1 MASLTKM
8 EYGNTVGSIKRKN
21 LKRIVTISSNV
32 LNGFNPNEVLAN
44 VQAATAKFQGA
55 PGVTIGFAG
64 EQEDQAE
71 AMGFLGRSLLISLG
85 LIFLILVTQFN
96 SFSKPM
102 VILIE
107 IVFSI
112 IGVLLGF
119 TMIRMEFS
127 IIMTGIGVVAL
138 AGVVVRNGILLVE
151 FADMMMKQGY
161 NIREATIEAGRT
173 RMTPVILTAMATV
186 FGLIPLAIGFNI
198 DFVSLFTEWK
208 PNIFLGGDNVAFW
221 GPLTCIDGHCVAN
234 KVSLWSQIIR
244 TKSPGRSC

>member
-1 MASLTKM
+1 
-8 EYGNTVGSIKRKN
+8 
-21 LKRIVTISSNV
+21 
-32 LNGFNPNEVLAN
+32 NEVLAN

-221 GPLTCIDGHCVAN
+221 GPLSWTMIFGLGFATLLTLILVPALMVI
-234 KVSLWSQIIR
+234 VSQ
-244 TKSPGRSC
+244 TKSRFGLKSYEQKALEEAAEEI

>member
-1 MASLTKM
+1 
-8 EYGNTVGSIKRKN
+8 
-21 LKRIVTISSNV
+21 
-32 LNGFNPNEVLAN
+32 
-44 VQAATAKFQGA
+44 
-55 PGVTIGFAG
+55 
-64 EQEDQAE
+64 
-71 AMGFLGRSLLISLG
+71 
-85 LIFLILVTQFN
+85 
-96 SFSKPM
+96 
-102 VILIE
+102 
-107 IVFSI
+107 
-112 IGVLLGF
+112 
-119 TMIRMEFS
+119 MEFS

-221 GPLTCIDGHCVAN
+221 GPLSWTMIFGLGFATLLTLILVPALMVI
-234 KVSLWSQIIR
+234 VSQ
-244 TKSPGRSC
+244 TKSRFGLKSYEQKALEEAAEEI